1 MSENIEDVKPESV
14 EDKAEEVVA
23 TEVAVEATE
32 EVVAEP
38 VEEPAKA
45 EPVDEVISSPEPEES
60 PVVTP
65 ALAPVANG
73 VIGSTTAERKSR
85 KAPAPAKAAKDNT
98 VAIHSSKNV
107 SWVGVGKVSKGFNIV
122 SKEDADKWLTR
133 DHIRLVTPEELAK
146 GFGK

>member
-1 MSENIEDVKPESV
+1 MSENIEDVKPEPV
-14 EDKAEEVVA
+14 EEKVEEAVVVEE
-23 TEVAVEATE
+23 TVAAPAE

-38 VEEPAKA
+38 VVEEKPAEEA
-45 EPVDEVISSPEPEES
+45 VISSPAKPAA
-60 PVVTP
+60 TKKP

-73 VIGSTTAERKSR
+73 VLGSTVAEEKPA
-85 KAPAPAKAAKDNT
+85 KAAPAKPAKDNT
-98 VAIHSSKNV
+98 VAIHSTKNV

-122 SKEDADKWLTR
+122 SKGDADKWLTR